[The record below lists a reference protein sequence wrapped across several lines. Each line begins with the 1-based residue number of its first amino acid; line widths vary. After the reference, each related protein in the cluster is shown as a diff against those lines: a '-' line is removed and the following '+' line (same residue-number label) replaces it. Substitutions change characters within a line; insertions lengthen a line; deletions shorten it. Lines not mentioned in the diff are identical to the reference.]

1 MITEVDKTTET
12 EVGRIEGVSA
22 WLLIWCEFFSFDVLV
37 KVVVNVIVGC
47 SKCFMILNLS
57 LSTFHI

>member
-22 WLLIWCEFFSFDVLV
+22 WLLIWCEFF
-37 KVVVNVIVGC
+37 
-47 SKCFMILNLS
+47 
-57 LSTFHI
+57 